1 MKTVVI
7 TGVSTGIG
15 FAAVKVLIP
24 KGFQVFGSVRSK
36 EDADRL
42 KKQFGEGYVP
52 LLFDVTDPA
61 GIERAATQVCEAL
74 NGETLGALVNNAGIT
89 MAGPLTHL
97 PVERFRQ
104 QLEVNLIGPMAV
116 TQAFLPLLGMDCQ
129 RKGQLGRIVNISSVA
144 GRMAPPF
151 IGAYS
156 ASKYGLEGYSD
167 SLRREL
173 MRFGIDVVL
182 IEPGAVK
189 TPIWE
194 KGEGQLL
201 QDFPDTPFTGALEKY
216 RQLGLKEAENGFEP
230 EVIGELIYK
239 ILIARQPKA
248 RYLAVPQR
256 LINWTFPSRIPARI
270 LDRLMAHVLK
280 IRKPD

>member
-15 FAAVKVLIP
+15 FAAVKILIP
-24 KGFQVFGSVRSK
+24 KGFRVFGSVRS
-36 EDADRL
+36 EIDATRL
-42 KKQFGEGYVP
+42 KKEFGAGYVP
-52 LLFDVTDPA
+52 LVFDVTDA
-61 GIERAATQVCEAL
+61 EAIQRAAAQVAQAL
-74 NGETLGALVNNAGIT
+74 HGETLGALVNNAGIT
-89 MAGPLTHL
+89 VAGPLTHL
-97 PVERFRQ
+97 PVERFRY

-116 TQAFLPLLGMDCQ
+116 TQAFLPLLGADRR
-129 RKGQLGRIVNISSVA
+129 RKGLPGRIVNISSVA

-151 IGAYS
+151 IGAYT

-173 MRFGIDVVL
+173 MMFGIDVVL

-201 QDFPDTPFTGALEKY
+201 QDFPDTPFTRALEKY
-216 RQLGLKEAENGFEP
+216 REIAMEEARKGFEP
-230 EVIGELIYK
+230 EVIGKLIYQT
-239 ILIARQPKA
+239 LIARRPKP
-248 RYLAVPQR
+248 RYLPVPQR
-256 LINWTFPSRIPARI
+256 LINWTFPSRIPTRI
-270 LDRLMAHVLK
+270 LDRLMARVLR
-280 IRKPD
+280 IR

>member
-1 MKTVVI
+1 MKTAVI

-15 FAAVKVLIP
+15 FAAVKILIP
-24 KGFQVFGSVRSK
+24 KGFRVFGSVRS
-36 EDADRL
+36 EGDADRL

-52 LLFDVTDPA
+52 LVFDVTDPER
-61 GIERAATQVCEAL
+61 IDRAAAQVREAL
-74 NGETLGALVNNAGIT
+74 NGETLGGLVNNAGIT
-89 MAGPLTHL
+89 VAGPLTHL
-97 PVERFRQ
+97 PVERFRY

-116 TQAFLPLLGMDCQ
+116 TQAFLPLLGMDCK
-129 RKGQLGRIVNISSVA
+129 RKGPPGRIINISSVA

-173 MRFGIDVVL
+173 MMFGIDVVL

-194 KGEGQLL
+194 KGEGRLL

-216 RQLGLKEAENGFEP
+216 CQIALKEAENGFEP

-239 ILIARQPKA
+239 TLIARRPKA
-248 RYLAVPQR
+248 RYLPVPQR
-256 LINWTFPSRIPARI
+256 LINWTFPSRIPTRI
-270 LDRLMAHVLK
+270 LDCLMAQALK
-280 IRKPD
+280 IQKPD

>member
-1 MKTVVI
+1 M
-7 TGVSTGIG
+7 
-15 FAAVKVLIP
+15 
-24 KGFQVFGSVRSK
+24 
-36 EDADRL
+36 
-42 KKQFGEGYVP
+42 
-52 LLFDVTDPA
+52 
-61 GIERAATQVCEAL
+61 
-74 NGETLGALVNNAGIT
+74 
-89 MAGPLTHL
+89 
-97 PVERFRQ
+97 ERFRQ

-116 TQAFLPLLGMDCQ
+116 NQAFLPLLGMDGQ
-129 RKGQLGRIVNISSVA
+129 RKGPPGRIVNISSVA

-151 IGAYS
+151 IGAYC

-173 MRFGIDVVL
+173 IRFGIDVVL

-201 QDFPDTPFTGALEKY
+201 QDFPDTPFTGALEEY
-216 RQLGLKEAENGFEP
+216 RRLALKEAENGFEP

-239 ILIARQPKA
+239 TLVTRQPKA

-270 LDRLMAHVLK
+270 LDGLMAHVLK